1 MKKLLFLSLFFI
13 QVTSYSQD
21 ANQLLE
27 RVVAKITSVKD
38 YSVDAS
44 IKTDIPFIKILPVK
58 ANIYFKQKD
67 KFKIVS
73 KGIVILPK
81 QGFTDVN
88 TFLSKI
94 NSYMAV
100 DGGTKMIGELK
111 TSLITVIPTSENSEF
126 VLAKLWIDP
135 KNAVIISSQIT
146 TRSSGNVNVD
156 YFYSSE
162 IAFGLPSELIFEIDI
177 KKFKMPKSVAADINN
192 DKPKDKSKKKNENKK
207 GIITIKLSNYIINKG
222 INDAIF
228 EKKWFSKKS
237 YFY

>member
-1 MKKLLFLSLFFI
+1 MKKLLFISLFFI

-21 ANQLLE
+21 ANQLLK

-38 YSVDAS
+38 YSVDVS

-58 ANIYFKQKD
+58 AKIYFKQKD

-88 TFLSKI
+88 TFLSKT

-146 TRSSGNVNVD
+146 TRSSGTVNVD
-156 YFYSSE
+156 YFYTSE
-162 IAFGLPSELIFEIDI
+162 LAFGLPSELIFEIDI

-228 EKKWFSKKS
+228 EKK
-237 YFY
+237 

>member
-1 MKKLLFLSLFFI
+1 MKKLLFIFFLFF
-13 QVTSYSQD
+13 QFLVYSQD
-21 ANQLLE
+21 ANVLLDK
-27 RVVAKITSVKD
+27 VVAKINNVKD
-38 YSVDAS
+38 YSVDAL
-44 IKTDIPFIKILPVK
+44 IRTNIPFIKIVPVK
-58 ANIYFKQKD
+58 AKIYFKQKD

-88 TFLSKI
+88 TFLSKTK
-94 NSYMAV
+94 SYMAV

-146 TRSSGNVNVD
+146 TRSSGTVNVD

-192 DKPKDKSKKKNENKK
+192 DKTKDKSKKKTADKK

-228 EKKWFSKKS
+228 EKK
-237 YFY
+237 

>member
-1 MKKLLFLSLFFI
+1 MKKLLFIFFLFSRFF
-13 QVTSYSQD
+13 VYSQD
-21 ANQLLE
+21 SNVLLDK
-27 RVVAKITSVKD
+27 VVAKINNVKD
-38 YSVDAS
+38 YSVDAL
-44 IKTDIPFIKILPVK
+44 IRTNIPFIKIVPVK
-58 ANIYFKQKD
+58 AKIYFKQKD

-88 TFLSKI
+88 TFLSKTK
-94 NSYMAV
+94 SYMAV

-146 TRSSGNVNVD
+146 TRSSGTVNVD

-192 DKPKDKSKKKNENKK
+192 DKTKDKSKKKTVDKK

-228 EKKWFSKKS
+228 QKK
-237 YFY
+237 

>member
-1 MKKLLFLSLFFI
+1 MKKLLFIFLLFFRFL
-13 QVTSYSQD
+13 VYSQD
-21 ANQLLE
+21 ANVLLDK
-27 RVVAKITSVKD
+27 VVAKINTVKD
-38 YSVDAS
+38 YSVDAL
-44 IKTDIPFIKILPVK
+44 IRTNIPFIKIVPVK
-58 ANIYFKQKD
+58 AKIYFKQKD

-88 TFLSKI
+88 TFLSKTD
-94 NSYMAV
+94 SYMAV

-111 TSLITVIPTSENSEF
+111 TSLITVNPTSENSEF

-146 TRSSGNVNVD
+146 TRSSGTVNVD

-192 DKPKDKSKKKNENKK
+192 DKTKDKSKKKTVDKK

-228 EKKWFSKKS
+228 QKK
-237 YFY
+237 